1 MHKQF
6 ECITDHNRPQHG
18 HEAAK
23 ATPLLHQRP
32 PHRLLLRLLQQQ
44 VLIADVLHGAVQ
56 LGLQVSTAWTQTR
69 AHTSLH
75 PISTR
80 NSKQTLTALT
90 NQLENSHFSL
100 VTSCQPVSR
109 PVNGCKSYRTKSLC
123 LVWIGPALF
132 QSLCPSL
139 KHILVYS
146 GGWAQG
152 KTCCGNQ
159 AMKKRRNSKHSGKM
173 LPSADESFSHRKYL

>member
-1 MHKQF
+1 MDTKQ
-6 ECITDHNRPQHG
+6 Q
-18 HEAAK
+18 K
-23 ATPLLHQRP
+23 
-32 PHRLLLRLLQQQ
+32 RLLS
-44 VLIADVLHGAVQ
+44 
-56 LGLQVSTAWTQTR
+56 STSA
-69 AHTSLH
+69 L
-75 PISTR
+75 
-80 NSKQTLTALT
+80 LTACFSVSSSSRYLSLTSCMALSSWGCRSPRPEHKHVHIPRCIQFQLETASRPSQPLT

-100 VTSCQPVSR
+100 VTSCQLVSR

-146 GGWAQG
+146 GGWEQG
-152 KTCCGNQ
+152 KTSCGNQ